1 MNIATRFQSMSRQV
15 QILIALTAVLAIGG
29 IVTSLSLAADGEA
42 FGYTRI
48 ALGILGV
55 VGVALMLIGKDNGKT
70 GLTVILVWAAIQTIF
85 IADAPDG
92 NYTRQLI
99 DGLAGGSSSTT
110 VNGEVTQFS
119 AIGINLVGLGMLL
132 FAYASR
138 AKLPRLQTATTPS

>member
-15 QILIALTAVLAIGG
+15 QVLIALTAVLAIGG
-29 IVTSLSLAADGEA
+29 IVTSLSLAAEGEA

-48 ALGILGV
+48 ALGIIGVAGV
-55 VGVALMLIGKDNGKT
+55 VLMLAGRDNDKL
-70 GLTVILVWAAIQTIF
+70 GLTVILVWAAIQTVYF
-85 IADAPDG
+85 AEAPDG

-110 VNGEVTQFS
+110 INGEVTQFS

-132 FAYASR
+132 FAYATRS
-138 AKLPRLQTATTPS
+138 KLPRLQTATIPS